1 MLWAFTDLLQIFP
14 AIPSRY
20 SLTGESPTVAPIWAS
35 SIEIRNN
42 YRLGIIQRSKYGE
55 KITLELKDDGKT
67 KKVERLI
74 FGWS

>member
-1 MLWAFTDLLQIFP
+1 MGFYRFITNISSHTFQVFLD
-14 AIPSRY
+14 RRV
-20 SLTGESPTVAPIWAS
+20 PTVAPIWAS